1 MLMYWSSR
9 WNVSGLRETRVG
21 PVFSSSYIS
30 TLLVGLALQDAANS
44 LPAFDVV
51 ICSRMHQ
58 VDSVPYVLSWWVCR
72 SSCWKCGI
80 RVALCRCSSIDLL
93 WRLSADV
100 SLWVWCHVH
109 RRLATAC
116 GGLIELY
123 VSRLQ
128 VFCWERGM
136 LIQLFGVCGVRLLLH
151 TVQFPLLLS
160 WFAVANC
167 CRHIVMA
174 PSWDRIG

>member
-1 MLMYWSSR
+1 MLMYWSSRWNVSGLQETRVMYWSSR
-9 WNVSGLRETRVG
+9 WNVSGLRETRV
-21 PVFSSSYIS
+21 
-30 TLLVGLALQDAANS
+30 
-44 LPAFDVV
+44 
-51 ICSRMHQ
+51 
-58 VDSVPYVLSWWVCR
+58 VLSWWVCR